1 MEKDFEGIINRV
13 DTAEERISELEDVT
27 LESSR
32 THTHTHTQKQ
42 KSQRLC
48 VVWTTAKGIIQHV
61 GSGNIQSEEKPKE
74 TGQIFEKIM
83 MENSLKL
90 MSDT

>member
-32 THTHTHTQKQ
+32 THTQKQ